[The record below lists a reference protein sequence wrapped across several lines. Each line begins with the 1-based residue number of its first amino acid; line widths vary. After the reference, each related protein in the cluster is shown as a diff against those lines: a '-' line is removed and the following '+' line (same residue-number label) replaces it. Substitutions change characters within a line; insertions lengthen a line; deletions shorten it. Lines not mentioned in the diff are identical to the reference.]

1 LTPEIVVV
9 AAVVEEDDAFLVTRR
24 PDGVHLAGLWE
35 FPGGKIDP
43 SESHADALRREMREE
58 LAADVDVHELIF
70 ETRHA
75 YPERTV
81 ALFFYRCS
89 LRQRPRALLGQE
101 MQWVPRSGLS
111 SLGFPPADEELI
123 RLLLEHREVS
133 GGTSGER

>member
-1 LTPEIVVV
+1 MTPAIVVV

-70 ETRHA
+70 ETTHV
-75 YPERTV
+75 YPERAV
-81 ALFFYRCS
+81 ALFFYRCD

-101 MQWVPRSGLS
+101 MQWVPRSELS

-123 RLLLEHREVS
+123 RLLLERRVIS
-133 GGTSGER
+133 GGTSGAR